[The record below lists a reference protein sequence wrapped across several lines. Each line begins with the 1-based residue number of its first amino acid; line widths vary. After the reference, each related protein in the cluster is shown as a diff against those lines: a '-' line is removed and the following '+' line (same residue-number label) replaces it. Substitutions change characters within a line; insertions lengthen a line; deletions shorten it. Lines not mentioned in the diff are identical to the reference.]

1 MKNILKNL
9 PNYYAK
15 ITDYVK
21 NSRHIMSEGASAPGR
36 PMKFPYTL
44 SAKIAQFPFKH
55 YFNNQWIWRY
65 GAISCL
71 ICLPI
76 FYKISKLGK
85 FLT

>member
-1 MKNILKNL
+1 
-9 PNYYAK
+9 
-15 ITDYVK
+15 
-21 NSRHIMSEGASAPGR
+21 MSEGASAPGR

-55 YFNNQWIWRY
+55 YLNNQWIWRY

-76 FYKISKLGK
+76 FYKISKLANSPENVSKWKEIRRKEAEGHH
-85 FLT
+85 